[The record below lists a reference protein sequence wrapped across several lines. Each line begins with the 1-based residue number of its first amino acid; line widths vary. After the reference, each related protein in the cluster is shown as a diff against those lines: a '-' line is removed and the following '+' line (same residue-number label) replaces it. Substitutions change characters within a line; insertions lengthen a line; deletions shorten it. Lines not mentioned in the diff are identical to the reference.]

1 MSSKMH
7 TIEQFNGKDYTIWS
21 VHMKNIL
28 QEHNLI
34 KYIEG
39 NADISNY
46 SKREDLQAL
55 GEVQFMLNKTQMHMV
70 MKCTRAYDAWCILK
84 NKHQQS
90 SKSNLV
96 FLKNQFYSLQMNE
109 KESIQEF
116 TTCINET
123 TDQLEAF
130 SENKEGNEEDKAL
143 ILLRGLLEMY
153 KIVSIAICKSGKAE
167 EYNHVVNSLTNEE
180 M

>member
-7 TIEQFNGKDYTIWS
+7 TIEQFDGKDYTIWS

-28 QEHNLI
+28 RECNLI

-46 SKREDLQAL
+46 SEREDLQAL
-55 GEVQFMLNKTQMHMV
+55 AEVQFTLNKTQMHMV

-109 KESIQEF
+109 KKSIQEF
-116 TTCINET
+116 VTYIDET
-123 TDQLEAF
+123 ADQLAAL
-130 SENKEGNEEDKAL
+130 SKNKEGTEEDKAL
-143 ILLRGLLEMY
+143 ILL
-153 KIVSIAICKSGKAE
+153 
-167 EYNHVVNSLTNEE
+167 
-180 M
+180 

>member
-39 NADISNY
+39 NTDISNY
-46 SKREDLQAL
+46 SEREDLQAL
-55 GEVQFMLNKTQMHMV
+55 AEVQFTLNKTQMCMV
-70 MKCTRAYDAWCILK
+70 MKCTRAYNAWCILK

-96 FLKNQFYSLQMNE
+96 FLKNKFYSLQMNE

-116 TTCINET
+116 VKRI
-123 TDQLEAF
+123 DKSADHLEAL
-130 SENKEGNEEDKAL
+130 SENKEETEED
-143 ILLRGLLEMY
+143 
-153 KIVSIAICKSGKAE
+153 
-167 EYNHVVNSLTNEE
+167 
-180 M
+180 